1 MIRSLSSLLAAGMF
15 LFGTVSSFSNN
26 STYYLNSYSVGSGSG
41 TNFSNGSYSGQAS
54 LGEAAATNPVT
65 GTGGNVSETGGIQ
78 TEQLAVPQAP
88 TLSNGSNTY
97 YNKLGITLNNSMGTS
112 SYPSDVTFAIEIATT
127 SGFTSP
133 NYVQTGGVL
142 GGAPFYQSYASW
154 SGSSGSYIVNLN
166 SSTTYYVKV
175 AAKQAMYTNTE
186 FGPSTSLATVAPS
199 VTFSVSPNSLSL
211 GSLLAGSVVTS
222 PNVTFGLT
230 TNAGSG
236 GNIFVAGTNNGL
248 HSANNSYTIAALTGN
263 LASSSEGFGLQ
274 GTNTSQTSG
283 GPLSIDSPY
292 NGSANNVGT
301 ENTSYAQVFSTAN
314 PITSGSATLDMQA
327 KSATSDP
334 AGSDYSETLDFVA
347 SASF

>member
-1 MIRSLSSLLAAGMF
+1 MRSLGSMLAAGLF
-15 LFGTVSSFSNN
+15 LFSTVSSFSNN
-26 STYYLNSYSVGSGSG
+26 STYYLNSYSIGSGSA
-41 TNFSNGSYSGQAS
+41 TNVSNSTYKGQAS
-54 LGEAAATNPVT
+54 LGGVSSSNALGAGNTT
-65 GTGGNVSETGGIQ
+65 GAGGVQ

-112 SYPSDVTFAIEIATT
+112 TYPTDVTFAIEIATT
-127 SGFTSP
+127 SNFTSP
-133 NYVQTGGVL
+133 SYVQTGGVL
-142 GGAPFYQSYASW
+142 GASPFYQAYASW
-154 SGSSGSYIVNLN
+154 GGSGGSYIVNLTP
-166 SSTTYYVKV
+166 STTYYVKV
-175 AAKQAMYTNTE
+175 AAEQGMFTNTE
-186 FGPSTSLATVAPS
+186 FGPSTNLATVAPS
-199 VTFSVSPNSLSL
+199 ITFSVSPNSLSL

-222 PNVTFGLT
+222 SNVTFGIT

-236 GNIFVAGTNNGL
+236 GNIFVSGTNNGL
-248 HSANNSYTIAALTGN
+248 HSGNNSYTISALSGN

-274 GTNTSQTSG
+274 GTGTSQTSG

-301 ENTSYAQVFSTAN
+301 ENTSYTQIFSTAN

-327 KSATSDP
+327 KSATLDP
-334 AGSDYSETLDFVA
+334 AGSDYSETLNFVA